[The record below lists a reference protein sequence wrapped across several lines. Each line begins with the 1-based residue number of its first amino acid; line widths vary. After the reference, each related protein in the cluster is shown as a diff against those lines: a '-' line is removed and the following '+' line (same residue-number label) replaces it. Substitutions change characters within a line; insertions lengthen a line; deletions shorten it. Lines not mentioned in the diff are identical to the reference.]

1 MNIAASG
8 ICSTSYTVS
17 HARGVLKS
25 IDPRYASK
33 ELKSRVLHVLRTPEK
48 NDRRRF
54 VPTSMMLV
62 DGIPIYTV
70 GEYVPWLGEL
80 IADHVRQ
87 GKSLYAIARLT
98 QTPYSIVLRTYKE
111 YVVRSA
117 LHKIYEVAS

>member
-1 MNIAASG
+1 MKIAAVP
-8 ICSTSYTVS
+8 STSYTVS
-17 HARGVLKS
+17 HARGVLTS
-25 IDPRYASK
+25 IDPRSASK
-33 ELKSRVLHVLRTPEK
+33 EIKSRVLHALRTPEK

-54 VPTSMMLV
+54 VPSSIRMV
-62 DGIPIYTV
+62 DGITLCTV